1 MYLPF
6 LIIALF
12 QDWEN
17 AAVSQ
22 QELSTAGKYGK
33 AARPDGKVS
42 GDVPDHGILQH
53 FKLPG
58 SISQKLQSVANFRK
72 LF

>member
-1 MYLPF
+1 MCLYLPF

-22 QELSTAGKYGK
+22 QELSTAGKYGE
-33 AARPDGKVS
+33 AARPDGEVS
-42 GDVPDHGILQH
+42 GDDPDHGDGDGDGD
-53 FKLPG
+53 G
-58 SISQKLQSVANFRK
+58 SLCY
-72 LF
+72 